1 MLATEALQKFFDPT
15 QYERAWNEVDITAGD
30 GVLRRID
37 RLVETGGDLWV
48 LDYKSSGRGTE
59 RLEDYKTQV
68 RGYCV
73 AVAGAFPGRKVR
85 GALIFADGT
94 LVEVAE
100 GCAG

>member
-1 MLATEALQKFFDPT
+1 M
-15 QYERAWNEVDITAGD
+15 RAVAFSPD
-30 GVLRRID
+30 GRYLGAAHAD
-37 RLVETGGDLWV
+37 GCTRLVELDSGFWV

-73 AVAGAFPGRKVR
+73 AVAGAFPARKVR

-100 GCAG
+100 GYAG